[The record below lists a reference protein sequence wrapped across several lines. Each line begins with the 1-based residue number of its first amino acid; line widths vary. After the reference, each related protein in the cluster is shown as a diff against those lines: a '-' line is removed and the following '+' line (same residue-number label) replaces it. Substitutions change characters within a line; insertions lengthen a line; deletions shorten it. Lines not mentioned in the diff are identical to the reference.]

1 VRNLIRE
8 GAGTQEFYKVHSI
21 PRRAASPAVFAVFQR
36 FISDRFLVLRGIP
49 RPWPFRNLKNS
60 EMVAVPP
67 LFFAVFWLFAVFVTT
82 IATFASGHY
91 AESLSEVED
100 SLQATR
106 AGNVC
111 QY

>member
-1 VRNLIRE
+1 VRNLIHE
-8 GAGTQEFYKVHSI
+8 GAGAQDSYKLHNI
-21 PRRAASPAVFAVFQR
+21 PGRPASLAVFAVFQR

-60 EMVAVPP
+60 EVMAVPP

-91 AESLSEVED
+91 AESLSQVED
-100 SLQATR
+100 TL
-106 AGNVC
+106 
-111 QY
+111 

>member
-8 GAGTQEFYKVHSI
+8 GAGAQGLYKAHNI
-21 PRRAASPAVFAVFQR
+21 PGRAASLAVFAVFQR

-49 RPWPFRNLKNS
+49 RPWPVSQSENS

-91 AESLSEVED
+91 AQSLSEVED
-100 SLQATR
+100 TLRIPEQETFV
-106 AGNVC
+106 N
-111 QY
+111 

>member
-1 VRNLIRE
+1 VRNLIHG
-8 GAGTQEFYKVHSI
+8 GAGAQELYKLHNI
-21 PRRAASPAVFAVFQR
+21 PGRAASPAVFAVFLQ

-60 EMVAVPP
+60 EVMAVPP

-91 AESLSEVED
+91 AKSLSEVED
-100 SLQATR
+100 TL
-106 AGNVC
+106 
-111 QY
+111 

>member
-1 VRNLIRE
+1 VRNLY
-8 GAGTQEFYKVHSI
+8 AKVLVLRSFIKCNI
-21 PRRAASPAVFAVFQR
+21 PGRAPSLAVFAVFQR

-60 EMVAVPP
+60 EVMAVPP

-100 SLQATR
+100 TR
-106 AGNVC
+106 
-111 QY
+111 